1 LEGACIKALLTDP
14 TLIHFVDRQFR
25 GYELACLHQ
34 DDFSHTDYKEA
45 FKLLKESLDQ
55 DVENPLDYVRGRLPE
70 PLREALLDADGEMT
84 YPNWRFQPNA
94 PIFESLLNLF
104 IRLRRVR
111 IDEGLDQLVF
121 LGTQERDEEEG
132 TLDINKIAMEYV
144 HARAKLDLAL
154 QKGKK
159 SS

>member
-1 LEGACIKALLTDP
+1 
-14 TLIHFVDRQFR
+14 
-25 GYELACLHQ
+25 LHS

-45 FKLLKESLDQ
+45 FKLIKESLDQ

-70 PLREALLDADGEMT
+70 PLKDALLDADDKVT

-94 PIFESLLNLF
+94 PIFESLLIMF

-121 LGTQERDEEEG
+121 LQMQERDEEDEP
-132 TLDINKIAMEYV
+132 LDINKIAMDYV
-144 HARAKLDLAL
+144 RARAKLDQAL
-154 QKGKK
+154 QKGKNNPK
-159 SS
+159 DAR